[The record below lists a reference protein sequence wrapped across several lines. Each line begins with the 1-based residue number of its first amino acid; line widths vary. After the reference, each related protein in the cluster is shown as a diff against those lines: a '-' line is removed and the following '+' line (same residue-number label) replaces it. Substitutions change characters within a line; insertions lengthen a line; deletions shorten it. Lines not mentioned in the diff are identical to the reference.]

1 MIGWLKADFPVDY
14 MCAKLNVSVSGFY
27 AWAIT
32 KDTRSRQRRD
42 ELTVAVIAAF
52 AASRGVAGY
61 RKVTAALC
69 NDGMPVNRKTVA
81 LIMQDLGLISPLAER
96 AFKIAAKR
104 KARDKDPVDLLNRQ
118 FDSLIPGAILVGDI
132 TYVATHEG
140 WLYVATVIDLATR
153 AVLGYA
159 TGARMTTPLIIRALE
174 MARQSGLIVP
184 GSIFHSDHGT
194 QYRSRKFAKY
204 CGRHG
209 IHRSMGA
216 KMQCW
221 DNAAAETFFSKLK
234 NERLSF
240 LTFTTRAAA
249 KTEVIDYIKHFN
261 NVRLHQSLDYRT
273 PAWKLAEMT
282 NAAAA

>member
-1 MIGWLKADFPVDY
+1 MIAGLKADFPVEY
-14 MCAKLNVSVSGFY
+14 LCAQLGVSVSGFY
-27 AWAIT
+27 ARAAGKNT
-32 KDTRSRQRRD
+32 ARQARRD
-42 ELTVAVIAAF
+42 ELTAAVITAF
-52 AASRGVAGY
+52 AVSNNVAGY
-61 RKVTAALC
+61 RKVTAALRNNGIC
-69 NDGMPVNRKTVA
+69 VNRKTVA
-81 LIMQDLGLISPLAER
+81 SIMQQLGLISPLAER
-96 AFKIAAKR
+96 AFKTASSR
-104 KARDKDPVDLLNRQ
+104 KARGKDPVDLLNRQ
-118 FDSLIPGAILVGDI
+118 FESLIPGAILVGDI
-132 TYVATHEG
+132 TYVATRQG
-140 WLYVATVIDLATR
+140 WLYVATVIDLASR

-159 TGARMTTPLIIRALE
+159 TGSRMTTSLIIRAME
-174 MARQSGLIVP
+174 MAHRTGLIVA

-194 QYRSRKFAKY
+194 QYRSKKFKKY
-204 CGRHG
+204 CGQHG

-249 KTEVIDYIKHFN
+249 KAEVIDYIDHFN
-261 NVRLHQSLDYRT
+261 NVRLHQCLDYQT

>member
-14 MCAKLNVSVSGFY
+14 LCAKLNVSVSGFY
-27 AWAIT
+27 SWAVT
-32 KDTRSRQRRD
+32 KNTRSRQRRD
-42 ELTVAVIAAF
+42 ELTVRVIAAF
-52 AASRGVAGY
+52 ATSRGVAGY
-61 RKVTAALC
+61 RKVTAALR
-69 NDGMPVNRKTVA
+69 NDGVPVNRKTVA
-81 LIMQDLGLISPLAER
+81 SIMQELGLISPLAER
-96 AFKIAAKR
+96 AFKVAASR
-104 KARDKDPVDLLNRQ
+104 KTRTKDPVDLLNRQ
-118 FDSLIPGAILVGDI
+118 FESLIPGAILVGDI
-132 TYVATHEG
+132 TYVATQEG
-140 WLYVATVIDLATR
+140 WLYVATVIDLASR
-153 AVLGYA
+153 AVLGHA

-174 MARQSGLIVP
+174 MARRSGLIVP

-249 KTEVIDYIKHFN
+249 KAEVTDYIEHFN
-261 NVRLHQSLDYRT
+261 NVRLHQCLDYQT
-273 PAWKLAEMT
+273 PAWKLAEMSLT
-282 NAAAA
+282 AAA